1 MSQITLNDIVNNE
14 KVDVIYTDIQPKFD
28 LLVNEVAK
36 KHQCFELTEALLIV
50 VLTIATVASTHV
62 CDEDYL
68 AARKLI
74 DEILDMIGD
83 PTDGKEG
90 HDKK

>member
-1 MSQITLNDIVNNE
+1 MSQITLNDIVNND
-14 KVDVIYTDIQPKFD
+14 KVHEIFTDIQPKFD
-28 LLVNEVAK
+28 LLVKEVAM
-36 KHQCFELTEALLIV
+36 KHQWFELTEALLMV
-50 VLTIATVASTHV
+50 VLTIATAVATHV

-90 HDKK
+90 GEE